1 MPVKIA
7 RSAPRPSFGLPE
19 LLVAI
24 HTSRQSCSKAGK
36 ARIFALVWE
45 LSGESRI
52 QTEFFSALLGADSDG
67 LGGQPPEV
75 ARGPKATV
83 SDKIVVGS
91 SKLGPRKNDHG
102 RSVMSRWKILSA
114 TTVLAAI
121 VVASTASPPVCAR
134 ELQPLAAATPEQ
146 VGMSAERLGRIT
158 TMLKKEIADGK
169 LPGAV
174 VMVARK
180 GKIVYSDAIGFQD
193 RGANTPMTRDSIFR
207 IYSMT
212 KPLASVAAMML
223 VEDGVIQL
231 TDPVSKFLPAFKDM
245 QVSVATTGADGKATY
260 TNVPAAK
267 PILVQDLLRHSAGL
281 AYAEITKN
289 EPVKAAYVGAKFS
302 QPGVHEYDSRGMTPA
317 EQVERIAK
325 APLVHQPGTTWE
337 YSMAVDILGRGVEA
351 ASSKRL
357 GAFLDERL
365 FKPLKMVDTS
375 FWLPASKMSL
385 LAQPLPVDPAS
396 GQKTSVLDVSAEP
409 MNDSGGAG
417 ALSTATDY
425 LRFGQMLLNGGELD
439 GVRVLSRSTIKL
451 MTSDHLGT
459 RIAAPLQ
466 PGELLLGTP
475 GYTFGLGF
483 AVRQGDGVAGVSG
496 SAGEFMWAG
505 YAGTYFWVDPREEI
519 VGVYMTQAPS
529 PIRAYYRKMVK
540 GLVYQALVD

>member
-1 MPVKIA
+1 
-7 RSAPRPSFGLPE
+7 
-19 LLVAI
+19 
-24 HTSRQSCSKAGK
+24 
-36 ARIFALVWE
+36 
-45 LSGESRI
+45 
-52 QTEFFSALLGADSDG
+52 
-67 LGGQPPEV
+67 
-75 ARGPKATV
+75 
-83 SDKIVVGS
+83 
-91 SKLGPRKNDHG
+91 
-102 RSVMSRWKILSA
+102 MSRWKIPAA
-114 TTVLAAI
+114 TTALAAFVI
-121 VVASTASPPVCAR
+121 ATTASQPACAR
-134 ELQPLAAATPEQ
+134 ELQPLATAAPEQ
-146 VGMSAERLGRIT
+146 VGMSSERLGRIT

-180 GKIVYSDAIGFQD
+180 GKIIYSDAIGLQD
-193 RGANTPMTRDSIFR
+193 KGTNTPMKLDSIFR

-231 TDPVSKFLPAFKDM
+231 TDPISKFRPAFKDM
-245 QVSVATTGADGKATY
+245 QVSVPTTGADGKTIY

-267 PILVQDLLRHSAGL
+267 PIIVQDLLRHSAGL
-281 AYAEITKN
+281 AYAELTKN
-289 EPVKAAYVGAKFS
+289 EPVKAAYVEAKFS

-325 APLVHQPGTTWE
+325 SPLVQQPGTVWE
-337 YSMAVDILGRGVEA
+337 YSMAVDILGRVVEA
-351 ASSKRL
+351 ASGKRL

-365 FKPLKMVDTS
+365 FQPLKMMDSS
-375 FWLPASKMSL
+375 FWLPASKTPR

-396 GQKTSVLDVSAEP
+396 GQKISVLDVSSEP
-409 MNDSGGAG
+409 LNDSGGAG

-439 GVRVLSRSTIKL
+439 GARVMSRPTIKL

-483 AVRQGDGVAGVSG
+483 AVRQGDGVAGVPG

-505 YAGTYFWVDPREEI
+505 YAGTYFWVDPKEEI

-529 PIRAYYRKMVK
+529 PIRAYYRRMFKS
-540 GLVYQALVD
+540 LVYQALVD